1 MNPDMPEPCD
11 RVMPM
16 PLFTFGRYKVR
27 MHWSSKFAVDLQQL
41 CCRFR
46 QWLGGYSTSLLTR
59 RGLWSLLV
67 QTLFSRL
74 SSNVDRDCE
83 FLASG
88 IRSNVLCERSSV
100 RE

>member
-46 QWLGGYSTSLLTR
+46 QWLGGDLTSLLTP
-59 RGLWSLLV
+59 RGVWSLFV
-67 QTLFSRL
+67 YTIFSRP
-74 SSNVDRDCE
+74 SSKCDPGCE
-83 FLASG
+83 ILARGVPSDM
-88 IRSNVLCERSSV
+88 LCERCYV
-100 RE
+100 